1 MSLTELE
8 AEISPPDAEPTHTIQ
23 GRTPWQLAWARL
35 RQDKVAIL
43 SAVII
48 VLIILM
54 AIFAPVLTHWFGAD
68 PTTPDTNTGLDAN
81 GLPIGPGADHL
92 LGTDELGRDLF
103 SRAVYGA
110 RVSLEV
116 GLLSTLFATVVG
128 VTVGLIA
135 GYFSGWLDAAVSRL
149 LEIVLSFPY
158 LIVALVAAATIG
170 PSEKMEIIVI
180 ASFSFAAMG
189 RIVRGQVIAIKAREF
204 IEAARALGASRRRI
218 IVIDILPNLLA
229 PVIVLSTLL
238 IPQAIVTESTL
249 TFLGAGV
256 DIRIPSWGGMLSE
269 STQYF
274 RVAWWYLFVPSALL
288 LLTTLVFNLLGDG
301 VRDAL
306 DPRSERLLA
315 KAGKPAKAS
324 SRRGRQTRSPGS
336 AVGRWG

>member
-1 MSLTELE
+1 MSLTDLE
-8 AEISPPDAEPTHTIQ
+8 AEIAPADAEPTRAIQ

-35 RQDKVAIL
+35 RQDKIALL

-54 AIFAPVLTHWFGAD
+54 AVFAPVLSHWFGTD
-68 PTTPDTNTGLDAN
+68 PTKTNTNTGLTAD
-81 GLPIGPGADHL
+81 GLPIGPSGDHL
-92 LGTDELGRDLF
+92 LGTDQLGRDIF

-116 GLLSTLFATVVG
+116 GLLSTLFATIVG
-128 VTVGLIA
+128 VGTGLLA
-135 GYFSGWLDAAVSRL
+135 GYFSGWLDTVISRL

-170 PSEKMEIIVI
+170 PSETMEIVVI
-180 ASFSFAAMG
+180 TVFSFASMA
-189 RIVRGQVIAIKAREF
+189 RIVRGQVITIKAREY
-204 IEAARALGASRRRI
+204 IEAARSLGAGNLRI
-218 IVIDILPNLLA
+218 MLVDILPNLLA
-229 PVIVLSTLL
+229 PVIVLATLL

-256 DIRIPSWGGMLSE
+256 DIRIPSWGGMLNE
-269 STQYF
+269 STQFY
-274 RVAWWYLFVPSALL
+274 RVAWWYLFVPSGLL

-306 DPRSERLLA
+306 DPRSERVLA
-315 KAGKPAKAS
+315 KAGK
-324 SRRGRQTRSPGS
+324 
-336 AVGRWG
+336 

>member
-8 AEISPPDAEPTHTIQ
+8 TEVTPADAEPTRVIQ

-35 RQDKVAIL
+35 RQDKVAIA
-43 SAVII
+43 SAVVIL
-48 VLIILM
+48 LIILM
-54 AIFAPVLTHWFGAD
+54 AICAPLLTRWFGTD
-68 PTTPDTNTGLDAN
+68 PTQTNTNTGLDAD
-81 GLPIGPGADHL
+81 GLPIGPSTEHL
-92 LGTDELGRDLF
+92 LGTDQLGRDIF

-110 RVSLEV
+110 RVSLTV
-116 GLLSTLFATVVG
+116 GLMATFFATIVG
-128 VTVGLIA
+128 VTIGLLA
-135 GYFSGWLDAAVSRL
+135 GYFSGWADAVLSRV

-170 PSEKMEIIVI
+170 PSMTMVIVVI
-180 ASFSFAAMG
+180 ASFSFAAMA

-204 IEAARALGASRRRI
+204 VEAARSLGASRLRI

-229 PVIVLSTLL
+229 PVIVLATLL

-256 DIRIPSWGGMLSE
+256 DIRIPSWGGMLAE
-269 STQYF
+269 STQYY
-274 RVAWWYLFVPSALL
+274 RVAWWYLFVPSGLL

-315 KAGKPAKAS
+315 KAGKPVKNRS
-324 SRRGRQTRSPGS
+324 SRRRTRSDSSSTATGK
-336 AVGRWG
+336 

>member
-8 AEISPPDAEPTHTIQ
+8 TEVSPPDMEPTRGIQ
-23 GRTPWQLAWARL
+23 GRTPWQLAWSRL

-48 VLIILM
+48 LLIILM
-54 AIFAPVLTHWFGAD
+54 TLFAPLLTHWFGSD
-68 PTTPDTNTGLDAN
+68 PTKTNTNTGLDVN
-81 GLPIGPGADHL
+81 GLPIGPSADHL
-92 LGTDELGRDLF
+92 LGTDQLGRDIF

-116 GLLSTLFATVVG
+116 GLLSTFFATIVG
-128 VTVGLIA
+128 VTIGLIA
-135 GYFSGWLDAAVSRL
+135 GFYSGWLDAAISRL

-170 PSEKMEIIVI
+170 PSKTMEIAVI
-180 ASFSFAAMG
+180 ASFSFAAMA

-204 IEAARALGASRRRI
+204 IEAARSLGAGRLRI
-218 IVIDILPNLLA
+218 MVIDILPNLLA

-256 DIRIPSWGGMLSE
+256 DIRIPSWGGMLAE
-269 STQYF
+269 STQYY
-274 RVAWWYLFVPSALL
+274 RVAWWYLFVPSGLL

-306 DPRSERLLA
+306 DPRSERVLA
-315 KAGKPAKAS
+315 KAGKSAAPA
-324 SRRGRQTRSPGS
+324 RRWRRPLTTGGPQR
-336 AVGRWG
+336 